1 MNLHN
6 NSRLETFNTQQIAIR
21 KCWCYSE
28 EDKFEEA
35 VRSMPHKRQLKRRYF
50 LDIAMPQKHFMS
62 PTFSL
67 NDWRIN

>member
-1 MNLHN
+1 MNQHN

-50 LDIAMPQKHFMS
+50 FRYCNASK
-62 PTFSL
+62 TFYVPY
-67 NDWRIN
+67 IFIK